1 VKDMDNTLEQN
12 IYTTNKLK
20 FILNELKPKGIFTPF
35 NIMSFPIIILG
46 LVIIAYRFANGIGSV
61 TNLSQDYP
69 WGLWISFDVVT
80 GVAFA
85 GGAYVLVFIV
95 NILNLEKYK
104 PIARVT
110 VLNGFLAYLFY
121 SAALFL
127 DLGRPFKIINVII
140 GNDYGVNSVL
150 FLVGWHFVLYKLA
163 LLIEFSP
170 AIAEWLG
177 AKKARKILS
186 SLTLGAVIFGITLSV
201 LHQSGLG
208 ALFLMAK
215 GKIHPLWYNPYLP
228 LMFVVS
234 SIFAGISLVIFE
246 GSISQKVFSDLMDD
260 NARHRH
266 HDIMHGL
273 SRVCAGTL
281 FVYLFMMI
289 IIFVHQKNWQYLNSG
304 VGMWYLLEI
313 IGFVLLPLIL
323 FTVSYK
329 KKNIPLIKTAS
340 IITLLGILLN
350 RMNVS
355 LIGYKWYEAVRYIP
369 SWQEIVVTLTI
380 IFIEIW
386 VFRWIVLRMPVL
398 SLSFNNIRKN
408 NRD

>member
-1 VKDMDNTLEQN
+1 MSNTLDQN
-12 IYTTNKLK
+12 IYTTNKWK
-20 FILNELKPKGIFTPF
+20 FILNELKPKGIFTLF
-35 NIMSFPIIILG
+35 NVISFPIIILG
-46 LVIIAYRFANGIGSV
+46 LVIIAYRFANGLGSV

-85 GGAYVLVFIV
+85 GGAYVLVFMV

-140 GNDYGVNSVL
+140 GNDYGVSSVL

-177 AKKARKILS
+177 AKRARKILS

-234 SIFAGISLVIFE
+234 SIFAGISLIIFE
-246 GSISQKVFSDLMDD
+246 GSISHRVFSDFLGKNAHHSHDD
-260 NARHRH
+260 
-266 HDIMHGL
+266 IIHGL
-273 SRVCAGTL
+273 SRICAGSL
-281 FVYLFMMI
+281 FVYLFMTI
-289 IIFVHQKNWQYLNSG
+289 IIFVHEKNWQYLNSG
-304 VGMWYLLEI
+304 MGMWYLLET

-323 FTVSYK
+323 FTISYK
-329 KKNIPLIKTAS
+329 KKNIPMIKTAS
-340 IITLLGILLN
+340 IITLLGIFLN

-355 LIGYKWYEAVRYIP
+355 LIGFKWYETDRYFP
-369 SWQEIVVTLTI
+369 SWQEIIVTLAI

-398 SLSFNNIRKN
+398 SPSLNNIKEKH
-408 NRD
+408 